1 MKKIYIIIFVFFKGF
16 IKEFVKADSNQE
28 FVRQVKR
35 ILYQT
40 HINVDDVLT
49 NNVDIHLITADENG
63 RRESVEIERLRAD
76 SLGIRVDDRR
86 FSRSTHMSSRSVST
100 VKINLV

>member
-1 MKKIYIIIFVFFKGF
+1 LFFYILGF
-16 IKEFVKADSNQE
+16 IKEFVSADSNQE

-49 NNVDIHLITADENG
+49 NNIDIHLIAADENG

-76 SLGIRVDDRR
+76 SLGMRVDDRR
-86 FSRSTHMSSRSVST
+86 FSRSTHMSSRT
-100 VKINLV
+100 VRCII